1 MLAPYFFLSPA
12 VAPSLFS
19 F

>member
-1 MLAPYFFLSPA
+1 MLALYFFLSPA
-12 VAPSLFS
+12 VAPLIFK